1 MSKYIVFDLETIFL
15 ADKKINKIIEIGI
28 LVIHDK
34 KIINRYTR
42 LINPNNKIDNFVQK
56 LTSITNEELEQEPLF
71 KDVYHEFLPLF
82 KDHIIVAHQVELDM
96 KTLNDELNLI
106 NEPALENKVIDT
118 VRSEERRVG
127 KERRSRW

>member
-82 KDHIIVAHQVELDM
+82 KDH
-96 KTLNDELNLI
+96 
-106 NEPALENKVIDT
+106 
-118 VRSEERRVG
+118 RSEEHTS
-127 KERRSRW
+127 ELQSRGHLVCRLLLEKKKKK